1 MRARNQTISLIASA
15 VGLLATPLA
24 APTIS
29 AKRFRSRKG
38 GDGDDSTTGT
48 GTGATITVAPEDEF
62 AATGSTAPTDEHAI
76 TIANLKQPAAPVQDG
91 ALERTLEQIEA
102 GSEVTPAERA
112 AMDAFVKIDERF
124 QAKKNPES
132 MEMMKEWLRNRVAWM
147 EYKVANAKKDVA
159 PALLRLTLIVMTLLS
174 VVVPILASVMYYQK
188 STNPCGE
195 TPPGEMA
202 PHDQCFRPQAVQ
214 NAMCADITDSY
225 DLNDCVRNARASIS
239 EPPIYTPRAQVE
251 LAATAYIWSLPLT
264 LTLIACVSDTNGPIL
279 FVGVVM
285 FIVKMVE
292 NAWTINHF
300 MTETGDE
307 NYNLAL
313 TNILST
319 VWALL
324 FVPTSIGYLYPKIAE
339 WQESLPRLPPPSDS

>member
-24 APTIS
+24 APAIS

-48 GTGATITVAPEDEF
+48 GTGAT
-62 AATGSTAPTDEHAI
+62 S
-76 TIANLKQPAAPVQDG
+76 TIAKLKQEAAPVRGD
-91 ALERTLEQIEA
+91 ALEPTLEQIEAGLLPAALQQIEA
-102 GSEVTPAERA
+102 GSEVTAADQA
-112 AMDAFVKIDERF
+112 AMDAFVKIDQRV

-132 MEMMKEWLRNRVAWM
+132 MEMMQEWLRNRVAWM
-147 EYKVANAKKDVA
+147 EYRVANAKKDVA

-174 VVVPILASVMYYQK
+174 VVVPVWASVMYYQK
-188 STNPCGE
+188 STNPCGK

-202 PHDQCFRPQAVQ
+202 PHEQCFRPQAVQ
-214 NAMCADITDSY
+214 NAMCADITDSN

-239 EPPIYTPRAQVE
+239 QPPIYTPRAQVE

-264 LTLIACVSDTNGPIL
+264 ATLIDCFDRDGGAMVTGASL
-279 FVGVVM
+279 FAGVVM
-285 FIVKMVE
+285 FIVKMME

-324 FVPTSIGYLYPKIAE
+324 FVPTSIGYLYPKIAK
-339 WQESLPRLPPPSDS
+339 WQESLPRLEPPSDS